1 MSIGRQGLMFLMV
14 GALLFTLDW
23 FAFVTLTAFGWPVAH
38 ANVAARVLAAL
49 MGFWLNG
56 RLTFA
61 GPGGPRLGGSRLLR
75 FILLWMVFLVLSTL
89 CVAWT
94 ASTFGLRHA
103 WLAKPVV
110 EAVLAVMSFFL
121 QRHWVYR

>member
-1 MSIGRQGLMFLMV
+1 MSLGRQGLLFLLV
-14 GALLFTLDW
+14 GAMLFTLDW
-23 FAFVTLTAFGWPVAH
+23 LAFVTLTAFGWPVAH
-38 ANVAARVLAAL
+38 ANVTARVVAAL

-75 FILLWMVFLVLSTL
+75 FILLWTVFLVLSTL

-94 ASTFGLRHA
+94 AESFGLRHA